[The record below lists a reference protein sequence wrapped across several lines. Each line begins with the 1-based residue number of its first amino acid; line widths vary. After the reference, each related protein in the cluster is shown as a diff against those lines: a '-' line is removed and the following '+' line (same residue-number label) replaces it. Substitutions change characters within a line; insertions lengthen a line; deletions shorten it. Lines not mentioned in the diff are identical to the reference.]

1 MFYYISLVTSL
12 ALAFVFGNAG
22 FTKLTKSVDDLV
34 AAGMSFTKD
43 IPLWTVRLIALL
55 ELAGAQGIITGPA
68 AGYFLGWGWAS
79 TLGLLA
85 AIGLALT
92 MLVGAIMHIVRGEF
106 KYTWKINVA
115 ILAVAVLNVW
125 FIASI

>member
-12 ALAFVFGNAG
+12 VLAFVFGNAG

-55 ELAGAQGIITGPA
+55 ELAGAQGVITGPA

>member
-55 ELAGAQGIITGPA
+55 ELAGAQGVITGPA

>member
-43 IPLWTVRLIALL
+43 IPLWAVRLVALL
-55 ELAGAQGIITGPA
+55 ELAGAQGVLTGPA
-68 AGYFLGWGWAS
+68 AGYFLGWGWAG

-85 AIGLALT
+85 AIGLALV

>member
-55 ELAGAQGIITGPA
+55 ELAGAQGVLTGPA
-68 AGYFLGWGWAS
+68 AGYFLGWDWAG

-115 ILAVAVLNVW
+115 ILAVAALNVW